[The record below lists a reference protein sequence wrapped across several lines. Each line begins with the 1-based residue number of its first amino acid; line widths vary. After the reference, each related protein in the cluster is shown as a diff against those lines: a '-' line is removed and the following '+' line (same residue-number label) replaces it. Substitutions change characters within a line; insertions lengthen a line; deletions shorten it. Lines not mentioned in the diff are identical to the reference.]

1 MLEVKQL
8 VKRYGNN
15 LAVSDISF
23 SVAKGGLWPPWP
35 KRRRQVQHHQHH
47 HRPHQ
52 KRCRH
57 GEEWEALTWTKT

>member
-23 SVAKGGLWPPWP
+23 SVAKGEVFGLLGPNGAG
-35 KRRRQVQHHQHH
+35 KSSTINIITGLIRKDAGTVRSGR
-47 HRPHQ
+47 
-52 KRCRH
+52 
-57 GEEWEALTWTKT
+57 L